1 MKAVSAQ
8 VKPPKLS
15 YTWMKNILNMFDC
28 WADPVVTSIKDLH
41 AQAVG
46 SVGQVILGNPDTFLL
61 KNEPT
66 PASFRFFGLSKQASI
81 QFVQQINVKKCQS
94 IQYLAPGFEP
104 TTFRTWVNTHNH

>member
-1 MKAVSAQ
+1 
-8 VKPPKLS
+8 
-15 YTWMKNILNMFDC
+15 MFDC
-28 WADPVVTSIKDLH
+28 WADPVATSIKDLH

-81 QFVQQINVKKCQS
+81 QFVNVKINVQNVNPS
-94 IQYLAPGFEP
+94 IIWRRDSNPRPFEHESTPIITRPGLLPNRYLFVIERIRKS
-104 TTFRTWVNTHNH
+104 TY

>member
-1 MKAVSAQ
+1 
-8 VKPPKLS
+8 
-15 YTWMKNILNMFDC
+15 MFDC

-66 PASFRFFGLSKQASI
+66 PASFRFFGLSKQALI
-81 QFVQQINVKKCQS
+81 QFVNVKINVKKCQS
-94 IQYLAPGFEP
+94 IHYLAPGFEP
-104 TTFRTWVNTHNH
+104 TTFRT